1 MYDSTFQESH
11 LIGGSFLLKWNRKGK
26 IKMSD
31 PNVENPNLEGAG
43 TNQTPVSQSKGSSI
57 EGSPSSSQEFLELK
71 REFELAK
78 KELKGLQSRQDKD
91 KNELQ
96 RFMEEVKTKVS
107 KGLSLEEAEQAVHA
121 DRENAR
127 KDDLLN
133 KIALKLGIDD
143 SPQNLTGNKSNA
155 VDTVAQVFNEF
166 GVDPN
171 HPEATAL
178 YNLKGEELIKG
189 VAKLAIKTRT
199 TTLPDSSEA
208 SSISGSP
215 ASSKDESGLISEL
228 SNLQKDPIKN
238 RAKIQEIEKELK
250 W

>member
-1 MYDSTFQESH
+1 
-11 LIGGSFLLKWNRKGK
+11 
-26 IKMSD
+26 MSD
-31 PNVENPNLEGAG
+31 PNVESPNLEGAG

-71 REFELAK
+71 RDFELAK

-121 DRENAR
+121 DREVAR

-171 HPEATAL
+171 HPEAAAL
-178 YNLKGEELIKG
+178 YDLKGEELIKA
-189 VAKLAIKTRT
+189 VAKLAIKTKSNST
-199 TTLPDSSEA
+199 VDSSEA
-208 SSISGSP
+208 PSLQGKP
-215 ASSKDESGLISEL
+215 APQAGVKEL
-228 SNLQKDPIKN
+228 TDKYQKDLLATPRGKSGDLLRKQIKEQ
-238 RAKIQEIEKELK
+238 AKKNGVPVDSIAFV
-250 W
+250 

>member
-1 MYDSTFQESH
+1 
-11 LIGGSFLLKWNRKGK
+11 
-26 IKMSD
+26 MSD

-57 EGSPSSSQEFLELK
+57 EGSPSNSQEFLELK
-71 REFELAK
+71 RDFELAK

-121 DRENAR
+121 DREVAR

-189 VAKLAIKTRT
+189 VAKLAIKTKT
-199 TTLPDSSEA
+199 NVPLDSSEA
-208 SSISGSP
+208 TSIQSG
-215 ASSKDESGLISEL
+215 ASSRNDGQSLMSEY
-228 SNLQKDPIKN
+228 QK
-238 RAKIQEIEKELK
+238 KIQPLRGNVLAISQLQNEYRKKGLNI
-250 W
+250 

>member
-1 MYDSTFQESH
+1 
-11 LIGGSFLLKWNRKGK
+11 
-26 IKMSD
+26 MSD
-31 PNVENPNLEGAG
+31 PNVESPNLEGAG
-43 TNQTPVSQSKGSSI
+43 TNQTSVSQSKGSSI
-57 EGSPSSSQEFLELK
+57 DGSPSSSQELLELRK
-71 REFELAK
+71 EFDLAK

-121 DRENAR
+121 DREVAR

-155 VDTVAQVFNEF
+155 VDAVAQVFNEF

-178 YNLKGEELIKG
+178 YNLKGEELIKA
-189 VAKLAIKTRT
+189 VAKLAIKTKT
-199 TTLPDSSEA
+199 ITSPDSSEVT
-208 SSISGSP
+208 SISSSP
-215 ASSKDESGLISEL
+215 ASSKDESSLVTEL
-228 SNLQKDPIKN
+228 NKLQKDPISNKA
-238 RAKIQEIEKELK
+238 RIREIEKELK